1 MREVESISAGS
12 VLGAGFSIYFRNLP
26 MLGLLTAIGFAPYG
40 AYRLW
45 WPLQSS
51 TFTDFI
57 VGLFVF
63 SVCATLVQGGVA
75 YGVVASLRGT
85 REVDLWKVFGRSIRV
100 LPRIILLSVVVELLV
115 LLGLVF
121 LIVPGI
127 IVALM
132 LFVAVPASVM
142 EGGGIGKA
150 LKRSGDLTE
159 GHKGSLFAV
168 VVVLTVPILVL
179 SSLLDA
185 AVALGFEPLF
195 GRILD
200 FAITDFLYGGIWAT
214 CAAVA
219 YHDLRILND
228 GVDTEE
234 IAAAFD

>member
-1 MREVESISAGS
+1 MREVESFSAGN
-12 VLGAGFSIYFRNLP
+12 VLGTGFSIYFRNLP

-40 AYRLW
+40 AYQLW
-45 WPLQSS
+45 SPLQSS
-51 TFTDFI
+51 AFPGFI
-57 VGLFVF
+57 VELFLYG
-63 SVCATLVQGGVA
+63 VCGTLVEGGVA

-85 REVDLWKVFGRSIRV
+85 RDVDLWKVFGRSLRV
-100 LPRIILLSVVVELLV
+100 LPRIILLSIVVELLV
-115 LLGLVF
+115 LLGLFF

-127 IVALM
+127 VVALM

-142 EGGGIGKA
+142 EGGGIGTA

-159 GHKGSLFAV
+159 GCKGSLFAV
-168 VVVLTVPILVL
+168 VVVLTVPMLVL
-179 SSLLDA
+179 SLLLDN
-185 AVALGFEPLF
+185 AVAFGFEPLF
-195 GRILD
+195 RAILD
-200 FAITDFLYGGIWAT
+200 FVITDFLYGGILAT

>member
-40 AYRLW
+40 AYQLW
-45 WPLQSS
+45 RPLQSS
-51 TFTDFI
+51 TFTGFI
-57 VGLFVF
+57 VEMFVY
-63 SVCATLVQGGVA
+63 SVCATLVEGGVA

-85 REVDLWKVFGRSIRV
+85 RDVDLWKVFGRSVRV
-100 LPRIILLSVVVELLV
+100 LPRIFLLSIVVGLLV

-168 VVVLTVPILVL
+168 VLVLTVPILVL
-179 SSLLDA
+179 SSLLDS

-195 GRILD
+195 GHILD
-200 FAITDFLYGGIWAT
+200 LVITDFLYGGIWAT